1 MNSDLG
7 RDEEV
12 IEVIEVKRKMSSLCV
27 TIFPGAMNSGMKL
40 RKAAISD
47 LNLLIYYR

>member
-12 IEVIEVKRKMSSLCV
+12 IEVIEVIEVKRKMSSLCA
-27 TIFPGAMNSGMKL
+27 TIFPGNEFWHEAS
-40 RKAAISD
+40 
-47 LNLLIYYR
+47 